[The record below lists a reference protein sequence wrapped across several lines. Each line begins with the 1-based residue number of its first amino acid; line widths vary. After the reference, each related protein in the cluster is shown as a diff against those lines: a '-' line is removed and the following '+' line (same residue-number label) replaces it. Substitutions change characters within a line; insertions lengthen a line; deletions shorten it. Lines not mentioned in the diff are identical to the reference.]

1 MASLVALIAVT
12 FLVQR
17 SLAFPVL
24 PSFFRLPTLLCS
36 SAGPRGEGRQ
46 RSSNPNSGPR
56 REPRRA
62 PPTQSIAF
70 DGKVLTSKQSS
81 NHDALPIDLAD
92 CPLKCAGATPML
104 SQTSRVPQPAF
115 RFMSLD
121 DVVPGLGFSETFNSC
136 SDFRHAIRN
145 SMRLDMFDATP
156 QYHGLTD
163 KAKAILLLPDSS
175 LQGSWRTVGD
185 NRMHRLTAVLKD
197 GLGPNA
203 PTGDQ
208 LMHAIGQICGSTPST
223 HWIDIVGVLDRTLNH
238 AWHQDSGR
246 SPGDSKTVLWGFPAD
261 DNYEGTGIFSHV
273 LPLTR
278 ECIAPDDHPRME
290 PVLFQGSVSDDFIV
304 KPSYGRGRELLVYRD
319 VDVLHSSPDVAFR
332 TSVMRF
338 M

>member
-70 DGKVLTSKQSS
+70 DGKELTSKQSS

-136 SDFRHAIRN
+136 SDFRNAIRN

-223 HWIDIVGVLDRTLNH
+223 HRYCWR
-238 AWHQDSGR
+238 
-246 SPGDSKTVLWGFPAD
+246 P
-261 DNYEGTGIFSHV
+261 
-273 LPLTR
+273 
-278 ECIAPDDHPRME
+278 
-290 PVLFQGSVSDDFIV
+290 
-304 KPSYGRGRELLVYRD
+304 
-319 VDVLHSSPDVAFR
+319 
-332 TSVMRF
+332 
-338 M
+338 